1 MSVYT
6 ILVPFDF
13 SSNSILALEKACE
26 LVPPMQAELHML
38 YVKEGAADVDSQR
51 HSMNR
56 LLTALPPT
64 FELQH
69 NVHREVLNGTIH
81 EEIIEYAKKCNAN
94 LIVMGSRGRSGV
106 QLLTHGSVAQ
116 RVTHDSPC
124 PVVLVKP
131 NMLDQTPIL
140 DEVDSTYVSL
150 KETDSPALDL
160 LARAISLRATDVH
173 IDPQTS
179 ELYGVRFR
187 IDGSLVTYCT
197 VDSGVA
203 AHLMHQYLNLAKL
216 DISEPF
222 RPREGRLM
230 LPSSMRDFEARLTAT
245 PVSGGGA
252 MSLRLFSKDNVFL
265 PLEGLGFS
273 GAGLETVRSMLRGSE
288 GLVLVTG
295 PTGSGKTTTVYSMLQ
310 TFGNRNRNI
319 VSIEDPVEFDVPFVR
334 QMNVDE
340 RHDVSMTS
348 GLRTLLRM
356 DPDIIFV
363 GEIRD
368 PENAEIALRAASSG
382 RFVFSSLHTR
392 DVASTLTAFRDM
404 GVTNHSISG
413 NLIGVVNQRLVRK
426 LCEKCRKPGEFN
438 EQDKDLFRAH
448 GIEVPAVVLEPVGC
462 VECRNT
468 GFKGRC
474 GIFECLKIDDGIKNA
489 IAENATEAE
498 LRQLI
503 RTQGIASLT
512 AEALGKVR
520 EGITSFSEAVSVRW
534 IPC

>member
-1 MSVYT
+1 MSSFT

-26 LVPPMQAELHML
+26 FAPPMQAELHL
-38 YVKEGAADVDSQR
+38 LFIQEGVADEDSQR

-56 LLTALPPT
+56 LLSVLPPS

-69 NVHREVLNGTIH
+69 KVHRAVRSGNIH
-81 EEIIEYAKKCNAN
+81 EEIIDYANHCQAN

-106 QLLTHGSVAQ
+106 LLLTLGSVAQ
-116 RVTHDSPC
+116 RVLHDAPC

-131 NMLDQTPIL
+131 NMLDQNVVS
-140 DEVDSTYVSL
+140 DEVDNKYQSL
-150 KETDSPALDL
+150 KETDSPAIDL

-173 IDPQTS
+173 FDPLTS
-179 ELYGVRFR
+179 DQYGVRFR
-187 IDGSLVTYCT
+187 IDGSLITYCT
-197 VDSGVA
+197 VDTGVA
-203 AHLMHQYLNLAKL
+203 THLMHQYLTLAKM
-216 DISEPF
+216 DMAEPF
-222 RPREGRLM
+222 RPREGRLT
-230 LPSSMRDFEARLTAT
+230 LPSGMRDFEARLTAT
-245 PVSGGGA
+245 PVAGGEA

-265 PLEGLGFS
+265 PLETLGFS
-273 GAGLETVRSMLRGSE
+273 EAGFETVQAMLRGSE

-334 QMNVDE
+334 QMNVDD
-340 RHDVSMTS
+340 RHDVTMTS

-356 DPDIIFV
+356 DPDIIFL

-404 GVTNHSISG
+404 GVTDHSISG

-426 LCEKCRKPGEFN
+426 LCEKCRRPGELT
-438 EQDKDLFRAH
+438 ERGKELFGAH
-448 GIEVPAVVLEPVGC
+448 GLECPVTVFEPAGC
-462 VECRNT
+462 EECRGT
-468 GFKGRC
+468 GYKGRS
-474 GIFECLKIDDGIKNA
+474 GVFECLKIEDSMKKA
-489 IAENATEAE
+489 ISDKLTEAE
-498 LRQLI
+498 LRELI
-503 RTQGIASLT
+503 RAQGVPGLT
-512 AEALGKVR
+512 AEALKKVR
-520 EGITSFSEAVSVRW
+520 DGVTSFEEAATVRW
-534 IPC
+534 LPC